1 MVMDRINGFTNLSK
15 GLLERFQGADRT
27 DSQDEERSADVS
39 ASGRERRAVPTDT
52 ADISAKAHRL
62 IALRHAVDS
71 GRQALEGLP
80 EVRQDRVDR
89 ARERLNRGFY
99 NSVEVRTRVAE
110 RLDDLTRK
118 LEDL

>member
-1 MVMDRINGFTNLSK
+1 MVMDRINGFSILSK
-15 GLLERFQGADRT
+15 GLLDRFQGTGRT
-27 DSQDEERSADVS
+27 DSQDPEHSADVS
-39 ASGRERRAVPTDT
+39 APGHGRRAVPADT

-80 EVRQDRVDR
+80 EVRRDRV
-89 ARERLNRGFY
+89 AQVRERLNQGFY
-99 NSVEVRTRVAE
+99 NSVEVRSRVAE
-110 RLDDLTRK
+110 RLDDLNRK